1 LPSIE
6 EIAVEGKETFASYP
20 RALNCPKCSA
30 PLDAR
35 GWCKNCLRK
44 QQRLMTALLFFVVVG
59 FCGGGYFLRATTNG
73 RAQPLLNI
81 LFGLLS
87 IAIPI
92 LVVIFVLV
100 GWYRENRNG
109 P

>member
-1 LPSIE
+1 M
-6 EIAVEGKETFASYP
+6 EGKKTFASYP

-30 PLDAR
+30 LLDAR
-35 GWCKNCLRK
+35 DWCQVCLRN
-44 QQRLMTALLFFVVVG
+44 QQRRMTALLFFVVVG
-59 FCGGGYFLRATTNG
+59 VCGGSYFINAATIDRNHP
-73 RAQPLLNI
+73 QIDL

-87 IAIPI
+87 ISVPI
-92 LVVIFVLV
+92 LVVIFGLI